1 MSADTPVLS
10 RLEAI
15 ILSALA
21 SKERYGLEI
30 IDAVKKATGQTLSV
44 GGLYTTLHRM
54 ERKGLVTA
62 RWGESTE
69 ARQGARRRYYRFT
82 GLGNRAFAET
92 KSVLMKA
99 FRFAPTKADIVVEV
113 M

>member
-1 MSADTPVLS
+1 MSAQTPLLS
-10 RLEAI
+10 RLETI

-30 IDAVKKATGQTLSV
+30 IDAVKKTTGQTLSL

-62 RWGESTE
+62 KWGESTE
-69 ARQGARRRYYRFT
+69 ARQGARRRYHRIT
-82 GLGNRAFAET
+82 GLGNRALAET
-92 KSVLMKA
+92 RSVLMKA
-99 FRFAPTKADIVVEV
+99 FRFAPTKANLVAEV